1 MKLMEDSSSV
11 KNDVS
16 MDINSS
22 DKNNL
27 RASTSSVSNSL
38 GNDLKYRIAD
48 SSSDSSSRRQQPVVP
63 ASQPADS
70 ANGTSPTEA
79 GPPQRWLFS
88 QVKGTA
94 WEEVS
99 EQDIISCVEFN
110 HTGQLLATG
119 DKGGRI
125 VVFQRAS
132 NGLYNVY
139 STFTSHEPEFDY
151 LKSLEIEEKINKIR
165 WLPRQNAA
173 HCLLS
178 TNDKTVKFWRV
189 SEKDRVMEPPEAD
202 PEGPELRLPRYAP
215 AELVVEAAPRR
226 VFANA
231 HTYHI
236 NAISVNSDQETFL
249 SADDLRV
256 NLWHLQITDQ
266 SYNIVDIK
274 PANMEDLTEVITAAE
289 FHPSHCHLFVYSS
302 SKGSVRLCDMRQRAL
317 CDQHAAIYEEADDPA
332 NRSFF
337 SEIISSISDVK
348 FSHSGRYL
356 LSRDYLQLKVW
367 DMNMCKKPIEV
378 YPVHEHFRRNLCA
391 LYENDCIF
399 DKFECCWS
407 GDDKLV
413 FTGSYNNLWRVFNRQ
428 QGSELT
434 LEASRD
440 GMSPGTELRP
450 RRVVQ
455 SGSKAPQQNP
465 GGLAEPVS
473 ADSLDLQKKILHL
486 ACHPGD
492 SCLALAATNN
502 LYMIAGAR

>member
-48 SSSDSSSRRQQPVVP
+48 SSSDSSSRRQQPVLP

-178 TNDKTVKFWRV
+178 TNDKTVKLWRV

-256 NLWHLQITDQ
+256 NLWHLQ
-266 SYNIVDIK
+266 
-274 PANMEDLTEVITAAE
+274 VITAAE

-337 SEIISSISDVK
+337 SEIISSISD
-348 FSHSGRYL
+348 
-356 LSRDYLQLKVW
+356 
-367 DMNMCKKPIEV
+367 V

-502 LYMIAGAR
+502 LYMIAGA